1 MSTKPLGR
9 QATLRARRDLEPVD
23 TSPVEGYE
31 PTAWKLKQ
39 RIAGVDANALA
50 LLRAAQA
57 IQEGHFDR
65 EDFDFIRDESDTP
78 DDFAATV
85 HEMLDEF
92 DEMGPPPE
100 SPETPQEGQEAPPQA
115 DEGVEQPPPPE
126 TPATG

>member
-1 MSTKPLGR
+1 VSTKPLGR

-23 TSPVEGYE
+23 PHPVEGYE
-31 PTAWKLKQ
+31 PTAWRLKQ
-39 RIAGVDANALA
+39 RIAGLDANALA

-65 EDFDFIRDESDTP
+65 EDFEFIRDESDTP

-100 SPETPQEGQEAPPQA
+100 PSETPQEGQEAPPEP
-115 DEGVEQPPPPE
+115 DEGVGEPPAPVEPS
-126 TPATG
+126 PG